1 MCLPLCDFQL
11 ASPNEDKFFSDE
23 NITRVMVFFP
33 DGFTAVLPEL
43 ATQRLLSVSPAQ
55 LKYCDAAVAKS
66 HDYLGVGAA
75 ENNGWLL
82 LSVLA
87 GDSVS
92 EGVLD
97 IGLNQRQMGG
107 AALSRVGREWV
118 PGFLN

>member
-1 MCLPLCDFQL
+1 M
-11 ASPNEDKFFSDE
+11 
-23 NITRVMVFFP
+23 
-33 DGFTAVLPEL
+33 
-43 ATQRLLSVSPAQ
+43 SPAQ
-55 LKYCDAAVAKS
+55 LKYYDAAVAKS
-66 HDYLGVGAA
+66 HADLRVSAA

-87 GDSVS
+87 SDPVS

>member
-23 NITRVMVFFP
+23 NITRAMVFFP
-33 DGFTAVLPEL
+33 DDFTAVLPEL

-55 LKYCDAAVAKS
+55 LKYYDAAVAKS
-66 HDYLGVGAA
+66 RADLRVSAA
-75 ENNGWLL
+75 EKNGWLL

-87 GDSVS
+87 GDSVH
-92 EGVLD
+92 EDILD
-97 IGLNQRQMGG
+97 IGFNQRQMG